1 MRVGIDVTCWC
12 NQRGF
17 GRFTREL
24 VTALVSLPFGC
35 EYVLF
40 SDQQTAEIVDFPKSC
55 RVVCANTSTAVAVA
69 ASADGRR
76 SIKDVFA
83 MRRMVQREQL
93 DLMFFPAV
101 YSYFPISRGV
111 RCIVTFHDIIAETFP
126 KLVFRSWRSRLFWE
140 LKCRLAAKRAD
151 LVITVSTAS
160 KEGLVRHFGLSEDR
174 VAVISEA
181 PASGFIEAAGSKQVD
196 AQVLRRYGLEQGKRY
211 ILYVGGISPHKNIE
225 TLIKAFAE
233 VHKETSLEDAH
244 LVLVG
249 DYAGDVFNTCYEEL
263 CRLIECYN
271 IDSVVHFTGFVPDK
285 DLVHLYKACQ
295 VFVLP
300 SYLEGFGLPVVEAMA
315 CGAAVIASDVGSLP
329 KLLNGAGELF
339 DPHDMLALVDC
350 LKRILGSSAYKQE
363 LQRRSLQR
371 ALDFSWESSA
381 RQLVSIFNRMKV

>member
-24 VTALVSLPFGC
+24 VTALVSLPFGG

-40 SDQQTAEIVDFPKSC
+40 ADQQTAEVADFPKSC
-55 RVVCANTSTAVAVA
+55 RVVIANTSKAAVVA
-69 ASADGRR
+69 ASAEGRR
-76 SIKDVFA
+76 SVKDILA
-83 MRRMVQREQL
+83 MRRVVRSEHL

-101 YSYFPISRGV
+101 YSYFPINRGV
-111 RCIVTFHDIIAETFP
+111 PCIVTFHDIIAETLP

-140 LKCRLAAKRAD
+140 LKCRLAVWRAD
-151 LVITVSTAS
+151 LIVTVSHAS
-160 KEGLVRHFGLSEDR
+160 KKGLMRHFGLSEDR

-181 PASGFIEAAGSKQVD
+181 PASSFAQAASSKQAD
-196 AQVLRRYGLEQGKRY
+196 AEVLRRYGLELGKRY
-211 ILYVGGISPHKNIE
+211 ILYVGGISPHKNID
-225 TLIKAFAE
+225 TLIEALAE
-233 VHKETSLEDAH
+233 VHKETSLEDVH
-244 LVLVG
+244 LVIVG
-249 DYAGDVFNTCYEEL
+249 DYAGDAFNTCYEEL
-263 CRLIECYN
+263 CTVVECYGLDC
-271 IDSVVHFTGFVPDK
+271 IVHFTGFVPDD

-295 VFVLP
+295 AFVLP

-315 CGAAVIASDVGSLP
+315 CGAAVVTSDVGSLP
-329 KLLNGAGELF
+329 NVLDGAGELF

-350 LKRILGSSAYKQE
+350 LKRILGNSAYKRE

-381 RQLVSIFNRMKV
+381 QQLMNIFSSMKV